1 MVYFDFRKQKY
12 SILRN
17 IIKILR
23 NKNNQANNLW
33 PIAYFSYGKSWPS
46 KDYDLEKN
54 YKSVTTNLA
63 FAVVCK

>member
-12 SILRN
+12 SILMN
-17 IIKILR
+17 ITAS
-23 NKNNQANNLW
+23 ANNLW

-46 KDYDLEKN
+46 KDYDSEKK